1 MVDDLRSAGPRPADP
16 RLAELRAAAQALRR
30 ELAGYRGDPA
40 DLRAAE
46 EGLDAVDAHLLAGEP
61 DGARLR
67 GALLLLVGA
76 LGSVSALS
84 GPVGDVRR
92 AIDRITGKG

>member
-1 MVDDLRSAGPRPADP
+1 MITPVRRGGARRGTRRGAPVVDDLRSAGPRPADP

-46 EGLDAVDAHLLAGEP
+46 EGLDAVDAHLL
-61 DGARLR
+61 
-67 GALLLLVGA
+67 
-76 LGSVSALS
+76 
-84 GPVGDVRR
+84 
-92 AIDRITGKG
+92 